1 MKEEVNRMFRCLCW
15 PAVLLLAALAFASP
29 ALAANDTTNP
39 SGDFQLTLRT
49 TVVPPAPSAGSN
61 PTELQLRPMQ
71 LATVPPYT
79 GFDTTLLAT
88 QTQPLLQ
95 LERQQGG
102 MNRHVQWAIYG
113 AAIGLIVGLI
123 DDDPIEKGLIGGV
136 VGFGLSYVIAR

>member
-1 MKEEVNRMFRCLCW
+1 MHHWLRWAAISLF
-15 PAVLLLAALAFASP
+15 AVLVAVSP
-29 ALAANDTTNP
+29 ALAATDTPQSFNDLK
-39 SGDFQLTLRT
+39 LTL
-49 TVVPPAPSAGSN
+49 PAPTVQPGSSGAVN
-61 PTELQLRPMQ
+61 PTELQLPPMQ
-71 LATVPPYT
+71 LASVPAYT

-123 DDDPIEKGLIGGV
+123 DEDPIEKGLIGGV
-136 VGFGLSYVIAR
+136 VGFGLSFVIAR

>member
-1 MKEEVNRMFRCLCW
+1 
-15 PAVLLLAALAFASP
+15 
-29 ALAANDTTNP
+29 
-39 SGDFQLTLRT
+39 
-49 TVVPPAPSAGSN
+49 
-61 PTELQLRPMQ
+61 MQ
-71 LATVPPYT
+71 LASVPAYT

-123 DDDPIEKGLIGGV
+123 DEDPIEKGLIGGV
-136 VGFGLSYVIAR
+136 VGFGLSFVIAR